1 MTICVQVPEK
11 VVIKLQ
17 ELEDKYGIRK
27 EDLIA
32 RAITK
37 LIYEEVK

>member
-1 MTICVQVPEK
+1 M
-11 VVIKLQ
+11 KLQ
-17 ELEDKYGIRK
+17 ELEDKYGVRK
-27 EDLIA
+27 EDLIV